1 MRAVRLLLGAAGLAG
16 AAYGAVLLLDLGT
29 DNLRATVV
37 WLVGGVVLHDAVL
50 APVTILAGAVLLRV
64 GRAGVRTGPL
74 VVAGVVLSTVTI
86 AAVPVLGR
94 WGARSDNPTLLD
106 RNYVLGW
113 VAFVGLTVLVTL
125 LVALARGRRR
135 P

>member
-1 MRAVRLLLGAAGLAG
+1 
-16 AAYGAVLLLDLGT
+16 
-29 DNLRATVV
+29 
-37 WLVGGVVLHDAVL
+37 
-50 APVTILAGAVLLRV
+50 
-64 GRAGVRTGPL
+64 VRTGPL